1 MPKKASPPQANP
13 SEKTTRSSM
22 SQRKTKKTSPP
33 PNPDTPHS
41 PSPKTSTSPTSR
53 VDDEVAFLDRLVDYP
68 GMPNEVV
75 DFIWER
81 KQQVLKE
88 A

>member
-1 MPKKASPPQANP
+1 
-13 SEKTTRSSM
+13 
-22 SQRKTKKTSPP
+22 
-33 PNPDTPHS
+33 
-41 PSPKTSTSPTSR
+41 
-53 VDDEVAFLDRLVDYP
+53 VAFLDRLVDYP